1 MIPVIDLYPLWRDMG
16 KDVTVDGH
24 RIRVIDMKGQN
35 PDPIFNRDMASFGE
49 QVDHYIMVLPPDVK
63 LFKETSKVTIGK
75 QSFYTHPP
83 STNAV
88 GVGIVFLT
96 NYRGAD

>member
-16 KDVTVDGH
+16 KDATVDGVK
-24 RIRVIDMKGQN
+24 IRVIDMKGQN
-35 PDPIFNRDMASFGE
+35 PDPIFSREMSSFGE
-49 QVDHYIMVLPPDVK
+49 QVDHYIMVLPPDVR

-75 QSFYTHPP
+75 KTFYTHPP

-88 GVGIVFLT
+88 GVGFVSLT
-96 NYRGAD
+96 DYRSAD